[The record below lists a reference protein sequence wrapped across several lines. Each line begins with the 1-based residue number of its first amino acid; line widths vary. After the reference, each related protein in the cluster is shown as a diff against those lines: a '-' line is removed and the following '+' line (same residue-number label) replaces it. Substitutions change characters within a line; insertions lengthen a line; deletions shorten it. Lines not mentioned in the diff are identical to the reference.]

1 MITLSTPSRGEW
13 LESGRRIARVAIII
27 NESFKIDFYDL
38 RENDMNGRLR
48 LQRTREE
55 SFRFNSSPQTRRIPL
70 RRDENFFSRGEKKFV
85 SATKKANLRF

>member
-55 SFRFNSSPQTRRIPL
+55 SFRFNSSLQTRSIPL
-70 RRDENFFSRGEKKFV
+70 ALMKISSRGGRKEICERHEKG
-85 SATKKANLRF
+85 